1 MFKRTMI
8 AASLAVAAL
17 ASAQSM
23 AAVVGGGATLPQ
35 GLYTTPGVLGTGF
48 DTYTGVG
55 SGKGKSA
62 FLNNLPAD
70 ISKPAG
76 VTVDFAGSD
85 SILTGTEIS
94 NYNAAHNSA
103 GNTPANKW
111 GPLIQAPSAATSVTV
126 PYKLTLDDGTAVTD
140 LNLTS
145 GDLCKIFSGSVTTWN
160 QLYPSLPTKPIQVF
174 YRDGSS
180 GTSEIFTRHLNAR
193 GLTGAADDA
202 ACVGEFGVSST
213 FLTAVGGSVPA
224 NFTAVASSSAMATS
238 ATTIEGAIGYVG
250 PEDVDATN
258 NAKVARVN
266 GQLPTVG
273 NVQTA
278 LAGALPPSTAADRAD
293 PSKWVPVL
301 PNPTSGYSMVAY
313 TNLIF
318 GQCYLD
324 AADGTN
330 VRGFINRHYG
340 TSNNNDAAIIAQ
352 KLIPLSTAWKNA
364 VRLQFGNQANTLGVN
379 NTNVCNQQGRPV

>member
-35 GLYTTPGVLGTGF
+35 GLYTTPGVLGAGF

-62 FLNNLPAD
+62 FLFNRAAD
-70 ISKPAG
+70 INKPAG

-85 SILTGTEIS
+85 SILSDAEI
-94 NYNAAHNSA
+94 NTYNLDHNSA
-103 GNTPANKW
+103 GNDVANKW
-111 GPLIQAPSAATSVTV
+111 GPLIQVPSAATSVTI
-126 PYKLTLDDGTAVTD
+126 PYNLKLANGTAVND

-145 GDLCKIFSGSVTTWN
+145 AQLCGIFSGSISNWN
-160 QLYPSLPTKPIQVF
+160 QIDASYPNKAIKVF
-174 YRDGSS
+174 YRSGSS
-180 GTSEIFTRHLNAR
+180 GTSEIFTRHLNSQCP
-193 GLTGAADDA
+193 TQ
-202 ACVGEFGVSST
+202 FGVSST
-213 FLTAVGGSVPA
+213 FTTAQVGAEPATFQGVALSGDIVTSVYG
-224 NFTAVASSSAMATS
+224 T
-238 ATTIEGAIGYVG
+238 EDAIGYVG

-266 GQLPTVG
+266 NLLPTVG

-278 LAGALPPSTAADRAD
+278 LANAAPPATAAARAI
-293 PSKWVPVL
+293 PQNWAPVL
-301 PNPTSGYSMVAY
+301 ANPATGYSIVAC

-318 GQCYLD
+318 GQCYKD
-324 AADGTN
+324 AADGTA
-330 VRGFINRHYG
+330 VVAFLNRHYG
-340 TSNNNDAAIIAQ
+340 ATTNNDAAIIAQ
-352 KLIPLSTAWKNA
+352 KLIPLSPAWKNA
-364 VRLQFGNQANTLGVN
+364 VRLQFANQSGALGVN
-379 NTNVCNQQGRPV
+379 NLSVCNTQGRPA

>member
-35 GLYTTPGVLGTGF
+35 GLYTTPGVLGAGF

-62 FLNNLPAD
+62 FLLNKAAD
-70 ISKPAG
+70 INKTVG

-85 SILTGTEIS
+85 SILSDAEI
-94 NYNAAHNSA
+94 NTYNLAHNSA
-103 GNTPANKW
+103 GNDVANKW
-111 GPLIQAPSAATSVTV
+111 GPLIQIPSAATSVTI
-126 PYKLTLDDGTAVTD
+126 PYNLKLANGTAVTD

-145 GDLCKIFSGSVTTWN
+145 AQLCGIFSGSISKWSDVN
-160 QLYPSLPTKPIQVF
+160 AAYPDKAIKVF
-174 YRDGSS
+174 YRNGSS
-180 GTSEIFTRHLNAR
+180 GTSEILTRHLNSQCP
-193 GLTGAADDA
+193 TQ
-202 ACVGEFGVSST
+202 FGISST
-213 FLTAVGGSVPA
+213 FATAQVGAEPGTFQSVEGSGGMVTAVYGA
-224 NFTAVASSSAMATS
+224 
-238 ATTIEGAIGYVG
+238 EDAIGYVG

-266 GQLPTVG
+266 SLLPTVG

-278 LAGALPPSTAADRAD
+278 LSNAAPPATAAARAI
-293 PSKWVPVL
+293 PQNWAPVL
-301 PNPTSGYSMVAY
+301 PNPATGYSIVAY

-318 GQCYLD
+318 GQCYKD
-324 AADGTN
+324 ATDGNNIRDFLT
-330 VRGFINRHYG
+330 RHYG
-340 TSNNNDAAIIAQ
+340 ATTNNDTAIEAM
-352 KLIPLSTAWKNA
+352 KLIPLNAAWKNA
-364 VRLQFGNQANTLGVN
+364 VRLQFANQGGALGVN
-379 NTNVCNQQGRPV
+379 NLSVCNTQGRPA

>member
-62 FLNNLPAD
+62 FLGNIAAD
-70 ISKPAG
+70 INKTG

-85 SILTGTEIS
+85 SVLSPEELDA
-94 NYNAAHNSA
+94 YRLAHNSA
-103 GNTPANKW
+103 GNSVENKW
-111 GPLIQAPSAATSVTV
+111 GPLIQIPSAATSVTI
-126 PYKLTLDDGTAVTD
+126 PYKLTLANGTPVTD

-145 GDLCKIFSGSVTTWN
+145 AQLCSIFSGSVTNWKDIKAG
-160 QLYPSLPTKPIQVF
+160 YPDKAIQVF
-174 YRDGSS
+174 YRSGSS
-180 GTSEIFTRHLNAR
+180 GTSEILSRHLNVHCASQ
-193 GLTGAADDA
+193 
-202 ACVGEFGVSST
+202 FGVSGT
-213 FLTAVGGSVPA
+213 FTTAQVGAEPA
-224 NFTAVASSSAMATS
+224 TFSPVASSSAMATS
-238 ATTIEGAIGYVG
+238 ATTTEGAIGYVG

-266 GQLPTVG
+266 GLLPTVG
-273 NVQTA
+273 NVVTA
-278 LAGALPPSTAADRAD
+278 LASVAPPATAADRAD
-293 PSKWVPVL
+293 PNKWAPVL
-301 PNPTSGYSMVAY
+301 PNPASGYALVAY

-318 GQCYLD
+318 GQCYKD

-330 VRGFINRHYG
+330 IRAFLTRHYG
-340 TSNNNDAAIIAQ
+340 LTTNNDAEIEAK
-352 KLIPLSTAWKNA
+352 KLIPLNNAWKNA
-364 VRLQFGNQANTLGVN
+364 VRLQFASATSALGVN
-379 NTNVCNQQGRPV
+379 NTSVCNTQGRPL